1 MAADKKKS
9 PAAIEKR
16 IQALI
21 DQCRGIPPGDI
32 MQLLMRGEHNAELD
46 VEAELEKLFERH
58 KGQGT

>member
-1 MAADKKKS
+1 MASDEKKS

-21 DQCRGIPPGDI
+21 DQCRGIPPADI

-46 VEAELEKLFERH
+46 VEAELEKLVARH